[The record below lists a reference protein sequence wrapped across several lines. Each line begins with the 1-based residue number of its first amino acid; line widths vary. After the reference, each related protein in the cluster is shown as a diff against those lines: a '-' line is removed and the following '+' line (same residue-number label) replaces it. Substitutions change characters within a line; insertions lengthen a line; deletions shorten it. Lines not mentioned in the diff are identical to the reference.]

1 MADRGIID
9 LTPAKGLIFRITHR
23 NNLAWILDHGTH
35 CRNSV
40 VRDPNFVTIGL
51 VDLIEKRARQIVPI
65 PPGGLLSDY
74 VPFYFTPLSP
84 MLLNIRS
91 GRNGVHR
98 RPNHEILILFTSVHL
113 LVKNNVPFLFTSG
126 HASATGAEFFTD
138 PSDLDVIDWEILRA
152 KDFQRD
158 PEDPRKQ
165 ERYMAEVLVHHAL
178 PIESLRGVACSCEET
193 ETYAKTLV
201 DERNL
206 NLPIL
211 PRPGWYF

>member
-1 MADRGIID
+1 M
-9 LTPAKGLIFRITHR
+9 
-23 NNLAWILDHGTH
+23 
-35 CRNSV
+35 
-40 VRDPNFVTIGL
+40 
-51 VDLIEKRARQIVPI
+51 
-65 PPGGLLSDY
+65 
-74 VPFYFTPLSP
+74 
-84 MLLNIRS
+84 
-91 GRNGVHR
+91 
-98 RPNHEILILFTSVHL
+98 
-113 LVKNNVPFLFTSG
+113 PFLFTSG

-138 PSDLDVIDWEILRA
+138 LSDLDVIDWDILRA

-178 PIESLRGVACSCEET
+178 PIGSLRGIACSCEET
-193 ETYAKTLV
+193 ETCIKTLV